1 MGRQLADVAQAHQ
14 TQGLALQLRL
24 GDAHLGLAVVLQ
36 IQVLDLFEV
45 PGTVEHV
52 EDGQFRHRDSV
63 GSAGGT
69 YQHSVLPGGRQV
81 HPVITCPVAGQDLQL
96 GGRVKDLP
104 GNSSGS
110 DNKCIAIPDIG
121 DDVLLG
127 KSSAVHRLIAML
139 PQIFI
144 ARRQNG
150 LGDQHTGR
158 HKHSS
163 LSIDIYFSQKML
175 CSFRIHGNMD

>member
-1 MGRQLADVAQAHQ
+1 M
-14 TQGLALQLRL
+14 
-24 GDAHLGLAVVLQ
+24 
-36 IQVLDLFEV
+36 
-45 PGTVEHV
+45 
-52 EDGQFRHRDSV
+52 
-63 GSAGGT
+63 
-69 YQHSVLPGGRQV
+69 
-81 HPVITCPVAGQDLQL
+81 AGQDLQL

-163 LSIDIYFSQKML
+163 LSIDVYFSQKML